1 MDKYLYVAMTGARET
16 MRAQG
21 VNSHN
26 LANASTVG
34 FRAELAAFATQ
45 PAGEGD
51 GAAARS
57 RVFSTITESG
67 WSRAAG
73 PLQSTGRALDVA
85 VEGEGW
91 LAVQAPDGSEA
102 YTRAGDL
109 RLDATGA
116 VRNGAGHAVLGDGG
130 PLVIP
135 PHASLVIGADGA
147 LSIVPLGQG
156 AETTARVGRIKL
168 VKPDPAQLQR
178 GADGLFRLKD
188 GSNAAPDASVR
199 VVSGALEG
207 SNVNVADTMVKM
219 IELSRQFDMHMKTL
233 RTAEDNARNSASL
246 LRLG

>member
-1 MDKYLYVAMTGARET
+1 MDKFLYVAMNGARESL
-16 MRAQG
+16 RAQG
-21 VNSHN
+21 INSHN
-26 LANASTVG
+26 LANASTIG
-34 FRAELAAFATQ
+34 FRAEIAAFATQ
-45 PAGEGD
+45 ASGEGSSP
-51 GAAARS
+51 GAKARA
-57 RVFSTITESG
+57 FATITETG
-67 WSRAAG
+67 WSRVAG
-73 PLQSTGRALDVA
+73 PLQSTGRDLDVA

-91 LAVQAPDGSEA
+91 IAVQAPDGGEA

-109 RLDATGA
+109 RLDAAGA

-135 PHASLVIGADGA
+135 PHASLVIGTDGA
-147 LSIVPLGQG
+147 VSIVPLGQG

-168 VKPDPAQLQR
+168 VKPDAAQLTR

-188 GSNAAPDASVR
+188 GSSAAADASVR

-207 SNVNVADTMVKM
+207 SNVNVADTMVRM